1 MQYTGLNWD
10 QLSFPETFF
19 LIGYNIL
26 KKCVCVCIFT
36 TDGSK

>member
-10 QLSFPETFF
+10 QLSFPETIFF
-19 LIGYNIL
+19 NWMEH
-26 KKCVCVCIFT
+26 KKKMCVCVFT